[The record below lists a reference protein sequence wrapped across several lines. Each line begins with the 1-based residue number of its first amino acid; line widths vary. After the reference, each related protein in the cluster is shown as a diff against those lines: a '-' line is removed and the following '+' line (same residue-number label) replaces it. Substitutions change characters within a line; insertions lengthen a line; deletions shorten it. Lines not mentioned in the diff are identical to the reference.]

1 MEIFVGK
8 INKKIKI
15 NKSGLITTKKRKG
28 TIEARNPALQT

>member
-15 NKSGLITTKKRKG
+15 NESGLITTLEEKR
-28 TIEARNPALQT
+28 NY

>member
-15 NKSGLITTKKRKG
+15 NENGLITTLEEKR
-28 TIEARNPALQT
+28 NY